1 MIMQSPHYYFEHVLE
16 RGPVQTAELAAPL
29 FWTMDSVTKVFRQLM
44 MVLTLSKDLVVGAE
58 MS

>member
-1 MIMQSPHYYFEHVLE
+1 MQSPHYYFEHVLE